1 MFRLQAE
8 AKGLMFIYE
17 CKDNLPEFV
26 RTDEK
31 RLRQIL
37 INLLSNAIKYTSKGN
52 VTFSVRY
59 RNQVAEFVVSD
70 TGEGVASENLERIFR
85 PFERVSRPGSTT
97 TGTGLGLTI
106 TRLLTEIMGG
116 DISVSSQLDQG
127 SQFKISLMLSAITQT
142 KNQPVTL
149 VQQPILGYQGAI
161 KRLIVV
167 DDDASHRQLMKAMLL
182 PLGFEVID
190 IENPQRVLSEL
201 AAEKEK
207 GLSID
212 LFMLDVSMPGMDGW
226 ELVKQLREADYFQPI
241 MMVSAD
247 ASEGRNSL
255 QPLAPETAPLHQ
267 SYVIKPVRLQLLL
280 DHLGRLLN
288 LTWTYEN
295 LSAQELYKQEL
306 SKQELPKQELI
317 APQMITTDKKG
328 EITGKD
334 LDEISRLAAIGHK
347 KGLVKKIEQLKDMAF
362 YDEAEI
368 VFFEKIVKCANHFQF
383 EAILSVIDDYSAITD
398 KP

>member
-1 MFRLQAE
+1 
-8 AKGLMFIYE
+8 
-17 CKDNLPEFV
+17 V
-26 RTDEK
+26 
-31 RLRQIL
+31 
-37 INLLSNAIKYTSKGN
+37 
-52 VTFSVRY
+52 
-59 RNQVAEFVVSD
+59 
-70 TGEGVASENLERIFR
+70 NLERIFR

-142 KNQPVTL
+142 KNQSVTL
-149 VQQPILGYQGAI
+149 VQQPILGYQGSI
-161 KRLIVV
+161 KRLMIV

-255 QPLAPETAPLHQ
+255 QPLAPETSPLHQ

-288 LTWTYEN
+288 LTWKYEN

-306 SKQELPKQELI
+306 PKHELI
-317 APQMITTDKKG
+317 ATDKKG
-328 EITGKD
+328 EITEKD

-347 KGLVKKIEQLKDMAF
+347 KGLVKKIEQLKDMAV
-362 YDEAEI
+362 YDETET

-398 KP
+398 RP